1 MEIAEIELHCSSGF
15 TLRAEKSNLVILAKR
30 TEETIPISKI
40 QSFSLKEPGAIKPG
54 MIVFKTAQ
62 AASSG
67 VNLGLGVGVALGAE
81 KTFFFSKPETENA
94 LRLRDYVAN
103 YESSQSSTGA
113 VVSVVDEI
121 RGLKG
126 LLDDGIITSEEFDA
140 KKAQLLGL

>member
-1 MEIAEIELHCSSGF
+1 MGIAEIELHCSNGF
-15 TLRAEKSNLVILAKR
+15 TLRAEKSNLVILVKR

-94 LRLRDYVAN
+94 LRLRDYVVN
-103 YESSQSSTGA
+103 YESAQNSTGS

-126 LLDDGIITSEEFDA
+126 LFDDGIITREEFDA

>member
-1 MEIAEIELHCSSGF
+1 METNELVLSCSNGY
-15 TLRAEKSNLVILAKR
+15 TLRIQRSNLIISIKR

-40 QSFSLKEPGAIKPG
+40 QSFSLKEPGMIKPG

-67 VNLGLGVGVALGAE
+67 VSLGFGVGVALGAE
-81 KTFFFSKPETENA
+81 KTFFFAKAETESA
-94 LRLRDYVAN
+94 LRLRDYIVNFDGEQIAAGN
-103 YESSQSSTGA
+103 

-126 LLDDGIITSEEFDA
+126 LLDDGIITKEEFDA
-140 KKAQLLGL
+140 KKSKLLGV